1 MYYLAIALFG
11 YLGYKTWEKEV
22 NIIIMKGFYNA
33 TKLYHVINDYFI
45 TETIEDIKPE
55 EKKIEKS
62 LLEIINNEQR
72 IIDLKISKERFL
84 EKIKKNMII
93 LKINDKYKILKDTDY
108 ENITQIN
115 NIELEKEKLF
125 LQITYNDID
134 NKEIEIHN
142 KIQFFIVEGNEILGK
157 KFLKWFMKENYN
169 IEITDDY
176 IIQIIDDNVNMF
188 DIKNF
193 ISIKIKKNSY
203 SLESE

>member
-1 MYYLAIALFG
+1 MYYLAIAAFG

-22 NIIIMKGFYNA
+22 NIIIIKGFYNI
-33 TKLYHVINDYFI
+33 TKLYHVMNDYFI

-62 LLEIINNEQR
+62 LLEITNNEQR

-84 EKIKKNMII
+84 EKIKKNMMI
-93 LKINDKYKILKDTDY
+93 LKINDKYKVLKDTDY
-108 ENITQIN
+108 ENISQLD

-125 LQITYNDID
+125 LQITYNDLN

-142 KIQFFIVEGNEILGK
+142 KIKFFIVEGNEILSK
-157 KFLKWFMKENYN
+157 KFLQWFMKENYN
-169 IEITDDY
+169 IEIPDNYT
-176 IIQIIDDNVNMF
+176 IQIIDDDINMF

-203 SLESE
+203 SLESQ

>member
-1 MYYLAIALFG
+1 
-11 YLGYKTWEKEV
+11 
-22 NIIIMKGFYNA
+22 
-33 TKLYHVINDYFI
+33 
-45 TETIEDIKPE
+45 
-55 EKKIEKS
+55 
-62 LLEIINNEQR
+62 
-72 IIDLKISKERFL
+72 
-84 EKIKKNMII
+84 MII

>member
-22 NIIIMKGFYNA
+22 NIIIIKGFYNA

-93 LKINDKYKILKDTDY
+93 LKIHDKYKILKDTDY